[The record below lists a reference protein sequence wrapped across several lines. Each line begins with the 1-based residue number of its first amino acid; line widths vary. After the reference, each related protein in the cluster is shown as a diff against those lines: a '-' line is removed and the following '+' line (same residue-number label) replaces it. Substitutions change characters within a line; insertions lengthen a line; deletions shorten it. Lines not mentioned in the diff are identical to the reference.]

1 MDKNKDI
8 SRRGFLKNTIMA
20 GGTLIAAS
28 LLPNNAV
35 AAILNEDSEL
45 NGSADELLKGIS
57 DIHIHAMPDSTER
70 SVNEYSMA
78 LDAYKA
84 GYRSVMFKSNDFS
97 SHDRAYLIRQMLPDF
112 EVFGS
117 LVMNKVHGDRVNVR
131 AAEKAVKTTGNYCRC
146 IWMPTLDAV
155 YSLHCTNSKEKGIP
169 VLNDSGKVLPEVVKV
184 MEICAEANIIFA
196 TGHSSADENLILAQ
210 KAREVGLEKFV
221 VTHANTNFWIL
232 TADRIKQLIDS
243 GAYIEYCALPML
255 WGPGTNI
262 PNGIPVNAD
271 ELISLINISPERSF
285 ISTDM
290 GQINM
295 PHPLE
300 GMRTCIKELLKAGLS
315 GQVID
320 LLVRTNP
327 AYLVGID

>member
-1 MDKNKDI
+1 MKTDKDI
-8 SRRGFLKNTIMA
+8 SRRNFLKTTVTA
-20 GGTLIAAS
+20 GGTLITAS
-28 LLPNNAV
+28 LLPNNMV
-35 AAILNEDSEL
+35 ASILYEDSEL
-45 NGSADELLKGIS
+45 NGSVDEFLKGIS
-57 DIHIHAMPDSTER
+57 DIHIHAMPDSTDR
-70 SVNEYSMA
+70 LINEYSMA
-78 LDAYKA
+78 LDAYKV

-131 AAEKAVKTTGNYCRC
+131 AAERAVKTTGNYCRC

-155 YSLHCTNSKEKGIP
+155 YSLHSTNSKEKGIP
-169 VLNDSGKVLPEVVKV
+169 VLDDSGKVLPEVVRV

-196 TGHSSADENLILAQ
+196 TGHSSADENLKMA
-210 KAREVGLEKFV
+210 KKGREVGVKKFV

-232 TADRIKQLIDS
+232 PPDRIRELIDL
-243 GAYIEYCALPML
+243 GCYIEYCALPML

-262 PNGIPVNAD
+262 PNGIPVKAE

-320 LLVRTNP
+320 LLVRTTP
-327 AYLVGID
+327 AYLVGIN